1 MDADYDPSQQPV
13 CKKKRQKE
21 RHEKKKKTK
30 EDAPLMGKKR
40 KKSHFAEIINKNKPV
55 FDPSEYWMYSIFFK
69 TGHSLY
75 LSLARKPAH
84 IYTSVFMYNL
94 KMVFA
99 CSDRVSRGEI
109 LWAVS
114 GRVL

>member
-13 CKKKRQKE
+13 SKKKRKKE
-21 RHEKKKKTK
+21 RPEKKKKTK

-40 KKSHFAEIINKNKPV
+40 KKSHFAEIITKNKPV
-55 FDPSEYWMYSIFFK
+55 FDPSEYWIYIKAFRQDTPSISHK
-69 TGHSLY
+69 EN
-75 LSLARKPAH
+75 PAH
-84 IYTSVFMYNL
+84 IYTSVFMHNPKIL
-94 KMVFA
+94 FA
-99 CSDRVSRGEI
+99 HSDHVSRGEN